1 VVPSSE
7 VDADVVFA
15 AMANPVRRRLLEL
28 LAERPRNAGDLA
40 GEFALSRPAVA
51 EHLAQL
57 RRAGLVSDEQH
68 GRERRYHLTAEPL
81 VEVARWLSPFERS
94 WRDRLRSLADF
105 VEDDR

>member
-1 VVPSSE
+1 MVVP
-7 VDADVVFA
+7 VADAVFA
-15 AMANPVRRRLLEL
+15 AMAHPVRRRLLEL
-28 LAERPRNAGDLA
+28 LAEAPRNAGDLA
-40 GEFALSRPAVA
+40 AEFPLSRPAVA

-57 RRAGLVSDEQH
+57 RRAGLVADEQH

-81 VEVARWLSPFERS
+81 AEVARWLSPFERY